1 MILNKKTTRN
11 VCKKLQSKY
20 SCVKITRLIQKHQ
33 KLFFSRSILQ
43 YILSFRFICV
53 VQSLQLY
60 RTSLNTCYTSSIL
73 LCILKEN
80 FQKPTRLIFGLFCSH
95 IFAEVNKNIIKTKKN
110 CFKNFNDVK
119 MILNKKTTRNVCK
132 KLQSKYSCV
141 KITRLNTKA
150 LKILVSLLVLFF
162 SAFCPLGLFTLCSHA
177 TKFSSLGTSV
187 LVSYIYI
194 LKQITY
200 NVQIVL

>member
-1 MILNKKTTRN
+1 
-11 VCKKLQSKY
+11 
-20 SCVKITRLIQKHQ
+20 
-33 KLFFSRSILQ
+33 
-43 YILSFRFICV
+43 
-53 VQSLQLY
+53 
-60 RTSLNTCYTSSIL
+60 
-73 LCILKEN
+73 
-80 FQKPTRLIFGLFCSH
+80 
-95 IFAEVNKNIIKTKKN
+95 
-110 CFKNFNDVK
+110 

-150 LKILVSLLVLFF
+150 LKILVFLLVLFF